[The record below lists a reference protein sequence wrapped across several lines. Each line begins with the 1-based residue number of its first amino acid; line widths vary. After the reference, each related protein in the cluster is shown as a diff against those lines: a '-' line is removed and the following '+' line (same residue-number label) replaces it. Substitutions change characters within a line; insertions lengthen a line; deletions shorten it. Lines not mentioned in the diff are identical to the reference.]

1 MPKQSKR
8 EQAWSVDRNRDYG
21 LDEAIRAVKDNAKA
35 KFDESVEISINLGV
49 DPRHADQQ
57 VRGVVNLP
65 SGTGRDV
72 RVAVFARAGK
82 ADEATAAAPT
92 SWAPRTGRARPG
104 RLHGLRPRD
113 RHAGHDGPG
122 GPSG

>member
-1 MPKQSKR
+1 MPKLSKR
-8 EQAWSVDRNRDYG
+8 EQAWSIDRNRDYG
-21 LDEAIRAVKDNAKA
+21 LDEAIKAVKDNAKA
-35 KFDESVEISINLGV
+35 KFDETVEISINLGV

-65 SGTGRDV
+65 SGT
-72 RVAVFARAGK
+72 AATSASPSSPARARR
-82 ADEATAAAPT
+82 TRPRPRAPT